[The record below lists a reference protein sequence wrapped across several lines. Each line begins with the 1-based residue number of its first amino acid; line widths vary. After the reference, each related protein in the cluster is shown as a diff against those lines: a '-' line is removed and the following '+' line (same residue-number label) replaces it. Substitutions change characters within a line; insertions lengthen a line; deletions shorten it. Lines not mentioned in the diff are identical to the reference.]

1 MFDAGLLIDEK
12 TQVVLNEK
20 KVGKSVVIDM
30 LGTAQ

>member
-20 KVGKSVVIDM
+20 KSGN
-30 LGTAQ
+30 LW